1 MSPSQSIRKNQLLN
15 AKEKIRSYL
24 RFCCGNKN
32 NKNALI
38 LSSTGNSHGLSF
50 PFHFYRRE
58 LTAEFNFHFEEHIS
72 NSLDEKLNRIKAFNG
87 NIVFVSMPLRIN
99 GEILS
104 RRQVLEFF
112 QSIDASRRFKLVFFD
127 ISDNAVSP
135 YFDILP
141 YVDLFLMPFV
151 FRDQHNYGKPFKGGN
166 IMADYLADRF
176 QMTATAENGFHD
188 GLFLSHPGTDQ
199 IHKIMPSWNWMLWRS
214 MIKAFKGQ
222 NYRCILNGQR
232 TIDVTC
238 RFTQYEGWC
247 RFHRLQVC
255 ERLAALA
262 PQYAIVATKDK
273 VDLDSYY
280 RELESSR
287 ISFSPFG
294 YGEICPKDF
303 EAMIK
308 GCLLFKPSVEHLNT
322 YPQIHIE
329 NETYV
334 PVAWDMAD
342 LEEKIS
348 YYLERP
354 EEQQRITA
362 NAAKA
367 YEKFFAE
374 RGFLTK
380 IAEVLQR
387 LDG

>member
-1 MSPSQSIRKNQLLN
+1 MSQSSSMKLNQVLN
-15 AKEKIRSYL
+15 TKEKIRSCL
-24 RFCCGNKN
+24 HFRCGNKN
-32 NKNALI
+32 SRKALI
-38 LSSTGNSHGLSF
+38 LSTTGNSHGLSF
-50 PFHFYRRE
+50 PFHYYRRE
-58 LTAEFNFHFEEHIS
+58 LATEFNFHFEEHIS
-72 NSLDEKLNRIKAFNG
+72 DNLDEKLNKIKGFKG
-87 NIVFVSMPLRIN
+87 DIIFVSTPLRVN

-104 RRQVLEFF
+104 RQKVLEFF
-112 QSIDASRRFKLVFFD
+112 QSIDRARRFKLVFFS

-141 YVDLFLMPFV
+141 HIDLFLTPFV
-151 FRDQHNYGKPFKGGN
+151 FRDQHNYEKPFKGGN

-176 QMTATAENGFHD
+176 QLATTKENGFHD
-188 GLFLSHPGTDQ
+188 ELFLSQPATDQ
-199 IHKIMPSWNWMLWRS
+199 IYKIMPSWNWMLWRS
-214 MIKAFKGQ
+214 MIKVFKSQ
-222 NYRCILNGQR
+222 NYRCILNGRR

-247 RFHRLQVC
+247 QFHRLHVC
-255 ERLAALA
+255 EQLAALSSK
-262 PQYAIVATKDK
+262 YTIVATKNK
-273 VDLDSYY
+273 VDLKSYY

-308 GCLLFKPSVEHLNT
+308 GCLLLKPSVDHLIT

-334 PVAWDMAD
+334 PVAWDLAD
-342 LEEKIS
+342 LEEKIT

-354 EEQQRITA
+354 EEQRRITA

-367 YEKFFAE
+367 YEKFFTE
-374 RGFLTK
+374 RGFLAK
-380 IAEVLQR
+380 IEEILRR
-387 LDG
+387 LDT

>member
-1 MSPSQSIRKNQLLN
+1 MSSSPAMRKTQLLN
-15 AKEKIRSYL
+15 ASEKLRAYL
-24 RFCCGNKN
+24 RICCNSKN
-32 NKNALI
+32 SRNGLI

-58 LTAEFNFHFEEHIS
+58 LASKFNFHFEEFIS
-72 NSLDEKLNRIKAFNG
+72 NSLDEKLNRIRTFNG
-87 NIVFVSMPLRIN
+87 DVIFVSMPLRIN

-112 QSIDASRRFKLVFFD
+112 QSIDKSRRFKLVFFD
-127 ISDNAVSP
+127 ISDNAISP

-151 FRDQHNYGKPFKGGN
+151 FRDQHNYAKPFKGGN
-166 IMADYLADRF
+166 IMGDYLAGRF
-176 QMTATAENGFHD
+176 QMAANAENGFHEE
-188 GLFLSHPGTDQ
+188 LFLSHPGADQ

-214 MIKAFKGQ
+214 MIKVFKGQ
-222 NYRCILNGQR
+222 NYRCILEGQR

-247 RFHRLQVC
+247 RFHRLAVC
-255 ERLAALA
+255 EHLSALS
-262 PQYAIVATKDK
+262 PRYKIVATKDK
-273 VDLDSYY
+273 VDLKSYY

-308 GCLLFKPSVEHLNT
+308 GCLLFKPSVEHLTT
-322 YPQIHIE
+322 YPQIHIAD
-329 NETYV
+329 ETYV
-334 PVAWDMAD
+334 PVAWDLAD

-348 YYLERP
+348 FYLERP
-354 EEQQRITA
+354 EEQRRITV

-367 YEKFFAE
+367 YENFFKE
-374 RGFLTK
+374 SGFLSK
-380 IAEVLQR
+380 IAEIFEHL
-387 LDG
+387 GK

>member
-1 MSPSQSIRKNQLLN
+1 MRKDQLLN
-15 AKEKIRSYL
+15 VKEKMRSYL
-24 RFCCGNKN
+24 RFCCVNKN
-32 NKNALI
+32 SRKILI

-50 PFHFYRRE
+50 PFHFYRQE
-58 LTAEFNFHFEEHIS
+58 LADRFNFHFEEQIS
-72 NSLDEKLNRIKAFNG
+72 NSLEEKLSRIQVFKG
-87 NIVFVSMPLRIN
+87 DIIFVSMPLRIN

-104 RRQVLEFF
+104 RQQVLEFF
-112 QSIDASRRFKLVFFD
+112 QSIDRARSFKLVFFD

-151 FRDQHNYGKPFKGGN
+151 FRDQRNYAKPFKGGN

-176 QMTATAENGFHD
+176 QLITTAENGFHD
-188 GLFLSHPGTDQ
+188 GLFLSQPGTDQ

-214 MIKAFKGQ
+214 MVKVFKGQ

-247 RFHRLQVC
+247 RFHRLLVC
-255 ERLAALA
+255 ERLAALT
-262 PQYAIVATKDK
+262 PRYAIVATKEK
-273 VDLDSYY
+273 VALKSYY
-280 RELESSR
+280 SELESSR

-308 GCLLFKPSVEHLNT
+308 GCLLFKPSVEHLTT
-322 YPQIHIE
+322 YPQIHVA

-342 LEEKIS
+342 LEDKIT
-348 YYLERP
+348 YYLAHP

-374 RGFLTK
+374 YGFLSK
-380 IAEVLQR
+380 IENILHHLKV
-387 LDG
+387 

>member
-1 MSPSQSIRKNQLLN
+1 MSPSTAMKKTKLLN
-15 AKEKIRSYL
+15 AKEKLRSYL

-32 NKNALI
+32 SSKVLI

-58 LTAEFNFHFEEHIS
+58 LASKFNFHFEEFIS
-72 NSLDEKLNRIKAFNG
+72 NSLDDKLNRIKTFDG
-87 NIVFVSMPLRIN
+87 DIIFVSMPLRID

-104 RRQVLEFF
+104 RQQVLTFF
-112 QSIDASRRFKLVFFD
+112 QSIDSSRRFKLVFFD
-127 ISDNAVSP
+127 ISDNAISP

-151 FRDQHNYGKPFKGGN
+151 FRDQHNYAKPFKGGN
-166 IMADYLADRF
+166 IMSDYLADRF
-176 QMTATAENGFHD
+176 QMAATEENGFHD
-188 GLFLSHPGTDQ
+188 GLFLSHPEAEQ

-222 NYRCILNGQR
+222 NYRCILNGHR

-247 RFHRLQVC
+247 RFHRLAVC
-255 ERLAALA
+255 ERLAALS
-262 PQYAIVATKDK
+262 PRYAIVATKDK
-273 VDLDSYY
+273 VDLKSYY
-280 RELESSR
+280 QELESSR

-308 GCLLFKPSVEHLNT
+308 GCLLFKPSVEHLTT
-322 YPQIHIE
+322 YPQIHIA

-334 PVAWDMAD
+334 PVAWDLSD

-374 RGFLTK
+374 SGFLAK
-380 IAEVLQR
+380 IGEILQQ
-387 LDG
+387 LQG